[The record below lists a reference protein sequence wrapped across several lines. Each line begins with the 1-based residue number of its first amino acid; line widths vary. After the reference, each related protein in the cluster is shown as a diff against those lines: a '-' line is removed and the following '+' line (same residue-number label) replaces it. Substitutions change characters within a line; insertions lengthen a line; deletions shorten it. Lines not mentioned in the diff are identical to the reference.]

1 MDFLFTKVAQAAIL
15 PRAISIRP
23 SAKQILKAEGG
34 LLTAESSF
42 LRGTIMRLVITL
54 FVLLLPMVPTFL
66 AIRDVVYR
74 PFDDPQKK
82 MIWLL
87 IIIFL
92 PVLGGLIYFAF
103 KIRRKTAD
111 KIG

>member
-1 MDFLFTKVAQAAIL
+1 
-15 PRAISIRP
+15 
-23 SAKQILKAEGG
+23 
-34 LLTAESSF
+34 
-42 LRGTIMRLVITL
+42 MRLIIVIL
-54 FVLLLPMVPTFL
+54 ILLLPMVPTFL
-66 AIRDVVYR
+66 AIRDVVHR
-74 PFDDPQKK
+74 PFADPQKK

-103 KIRRKTAD
+103 KKFRKIAD

>member
-1 MDFLFTKVAQAAIL
+1 
-15 PRAISIRP
+15 
-23 SAKQILKAEGG
+23 
-34 LLTAESSF
+34 
-42 LRGTIMRLVITL
+42 MRLIIVIL
-54 FVLLLPMVPTFL
+54 ILLLPMVPTFL

-74 PFDDPQKK
+74 PLDDPQKK

-103 KIRRKTAD
+103 KKFRKITD
-111 KIG
+111 KIS

>member
-1 MDFLFTKVAQAAIL
+1 
-15 PRAISIRP
+15 
-23 SAKQILKAEGG
+23 
-34 LLTAESSF
+34 
-42 LRGTIMRLVITL
+42 MRLIIVIL
-54 FVLLLPMVPTFL
+54 ILLLPMVPTFL
-66 AIRDVVYR
+66 AIRDVVHR

-87 IIIFL
+87 IVIFL

-103 KIRRKTAD
+103 KKFRKIAD

>member
-1 MDFLFTKVAQAAIL
+1 MDFLFTKTALAAIL
-15 PRAISIRP
+15 LRAISDQ
-23 SAKQILKAEGG
+23 KTFK
-34 LLTAESSF
+34 AESSF
-42 LRGTIMRLVITL
+42 LWGTIMRLAITL
-54 FVLLLPMVPTFL
+54 LILLLPMVPTFW
-66 AIRDVVYR
+66 AIRDVAHR
-74 PFDDPQKK
+74 SFDDPQKK

-103 KIRRKTAD
+103 KKFRKDAD

>member
-1 MDFLFTKVAQAAIL
+1 MRVIIVLFI
-15 PRAISIRP
+15 
-23 SAKQILKAEGG
+23 
-34 LLTAESSF
+34 
-42 LRGTIMRLVITL
+42 
-54 FVLLLPMVPTFL
+54 LLLPMVPTFL
-66 AIRDVVYR
+66 AIRDVVHR

-103 KIRRKTAD
+103 KKFRKDAD
-111 KIG
+111 KIS